1 MATRRGPTKGNGT
14 WKVTTA
20 DAHAWPELYFAGA
33 GWLRFEP
40 TPSGAGGQ
48 ATAVEPDYATL
59 PALPGPVG
67 PAQGHSG
74 TANINGRGSSAGAI
88 AKLNHLAAGQEG
100 KGASAGS
107 RRGGGFPF
115 ALIAVAVLGLAL
127 IAPATARLLVR
138 RRRWR
143 KATGDAGLADAAWRE
158 LTDDLADHGMA
169 CRPSESPRAVARRIA
184 PVLGLDGPSRQALE
198 RIASAEERA
207 RYAAVPEPSGTLRG
221 DVSTVRQAI
230 AQEADRAMRW
240 RARLLPA
247 SMLAP
252 TRAALL
258 LRTRCVRL
266 DGCGRAAAAPGLGS
280 RRGLADRT
288 G

>member
-1 MATRRGPTKGNGT
+1 M
-14 WKVTTA
+14 
-20 DAHAWPELYFAGA
+20 
-33 GWLRFEP
+33 
-40 TPSGAGGQ
+40 
-48 ATAVEPDYATL
+48 
-59 PALPGPVG
+59 
-67 PAQGHSG
+67 
-74 TANINGRGSSAGAI
+74 
-88 AKLNHLAAGQEG
+88 
-100 KGASAGS
+100 
-107 RRGGGFPF
+107 
-115 ALIAVAVLGLAL
+115 VLGLAL
-127 IAPATARLLVR
+127 IAPATARVLVR

-143 KATGDAGLADAAWRE
+143 QATDDAGVADAAWRE
-158 LTDDLADHGMA
+158 LTDDLTDYGMA

-230 AQEADRAMRW
+230 AQEADPAMRW

-252 TRAALL
+252 TRAALYYAL
-258 LRTRCVRL
+258 DVFGWMDAAGQRLRR
-266 DGCGRAAAAPGLGS
+266 RALGS
-280 RRGLADRT
+280 RPGLADRT